1 VEGIAPQ
8 AKRSLYETFFTLGD
22 EILKPIG
29 ENCRR
34 DNECEST
41 CCSKTFCSQTE
52 SCESERFTLVILVSI
67 FCIAAIIGGV
77 IAYIY
82 CMKKRRLTRYDE
94 RLNSVR
100 ESSGGNHYENL
111 KQPLNSK
118 GEKKAV
124 SANKAL
130 NQQSIN

>member
-1 VEGIAPQ
+1 
-8 AKRSLYETFFTLGD
+8 
-22 EILKPIG
+22 
-29 ENCRR
+29 
-34 DNECEST
+34 
-41 CCSKTFCSQTE
+41 
-52 SCESERFTLVILVSI
+52 
-67 FCIAAIIGGV
+67 
-77 IAYIY
+77 
-82 CMKKRRLTRYDE
+82 MKKRRLTRYDE